1 MKDEENDSW
10 KNLKEAYRIY
20 VKLRDG
26 FVKKTSAVSFIQRA
40 FSVPEERAMAIDLVL
55 SYPESE
61 RVDFFKQLISMS
73 SYVNGF
79 TEECRNLILELPR
92 DWVMK
97 NIEAE
102 VDGVL
107 VNGGYEEYRC
117 LLELCCEL
125 DRGLM
130 IKFAKRALDSSDE
143 DIKDAGAD
151 FLSR

>member
-61 RVDFFKQLISMS
+61 RV
-73 SYVNGF
+73 V
-79 TEECRNLILELPR
+79 
-92 DWVMK
+92 
-97 NIEAE
+97 
-102 VDGVL
+102 
-107 VNGGYEEYRC
+107 
-117 LLELCCEL
+117 
-125 DRGLM
+125 
-130 IKFAKRALDSSDE
+130 
-143 DIKDAGAD
+143 
-151 FLSR
+151 FLSS

>member
-1 MKDEENDSW
+1 MKDKENDSW
-10 KNLKEAYRIY
+10 KKLKEAFHVY
-20 VKLRDG
+20 VKLRGG
-26 FVKKTSAVSFIQRA
+26 FVKKTSAVSFVKRA
-40 FSVPEERAMAIDLVL
+40 FSVPEERAMAIDLVS

-61 RVDFFKQLISMS
+61 RVVFFKQLILMS

-102 VDGVL
+102 IDGVL
-107 VNGGYEEYRC
+107 DNGGYEEYRC

-125 DRGLM
+125 DRDLM

-143 DIKDAGAD
+143 DIRDAGAD